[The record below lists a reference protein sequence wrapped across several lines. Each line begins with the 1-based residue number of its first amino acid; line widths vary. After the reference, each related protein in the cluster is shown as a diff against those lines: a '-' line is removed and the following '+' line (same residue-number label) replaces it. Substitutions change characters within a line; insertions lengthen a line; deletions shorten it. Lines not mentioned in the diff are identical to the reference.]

1 MRLNVGIVLVGIVL
15 FVGSSCNVVDNLGSR
30 KKSETSK
37 DTIVPQ
43 LSENKRIEYRYK
55 YIEAVKL
62 RLMGKTS
69 QALEYLTQCSEIR
82 PNAPDPYYQKSLIAT
97 QIEELQEAVRYG
109 KKAVDHGPNNK
120 WYRLNLANLYV
131 RSEVIDSARMQYSY
145 LVEEM
150 NINELDILF
159 KLAQLHQ
166 KTDNYQEALE
176 YYDLIEGRI
185 GVNERISQLKKM
197 IYAKIGEK
205 EKAYNEIKK
214 LIEKYPDESSYYGM
228 LAELYATF
236 NDYEKAE
243 KMYDRLFEVDSTNK
257 LGHMSLVKYYNKKGH
272 VEKALDVY
280 KSKVIPN
287 KSINFR
293 DKMMIFMNFLQ
304 QPKKLTQH
312 ANRFESS
319 LDSLDK
325 HHPEKMEVD
334 ALYAD
339 LYLKTKEFRKAADY
353 LQTLATS
360 PESKYIYWD
369 QLLSI
374 YSYLGNF
381 DKMFRYG
388 QKALNTFDNKPR
400 IYLLT
405 GIGAMQTNHPDT
417 AITLFQEGLKYI
429 QDKKSMEVQFYTQ
442 LGEAYHQT
450 ENYQE
455 SDRYF
460 KKVLEL
466 DPNNKLVLN
475 NYSYYLSLRGEKL
488 KKALGYSN
496 RVIQDEPRNPIY
508 LDTYAWIL
516 FRMGEY
522 REAKKYIKK
531 AIKNGGSD
539 DADIVEHYGDILY
552 KNGQKKKAIQIWEK
566 AKKMGNHS
574 EQLNYKIT
582 NKTLPP
588 QSDEN

>member
-1 MRLNVGIVLVGIVL
+1 MRLNVGILLAGIIL
-15 FVGSSCNVVDNLGSR
+15 LAGSSCNVIDNLGSTGENE
-30 KKSETSK
+30 SLK
-37 DTIVPQ
+37 DTVAPQ
-43 LSENKRIEYRYK
+43 LSENKKIEYRYK
-55 YIEAVKL
+55 YIEAVRLK
-62 RLMGKTS
+62 LMGNTS
-69 QALEYLTQCSEIR
+69 EALEYLTQCSEIR

-97 QIEELQEAVRYG
+97 QIEEIQEAVRYG
-109 KKAVDHGPNNK
+109 KMAVNYGPNNK

-131 RSEVIDSARMQYSY
+131 RTEVIDSARMQYSY

-150 NINELDILF
+150 NINELDIVF
-159 KLAQLHQ
+159 KLAQLLQ
-166 KTDNYQEALE
+166 KTDHYQEALE
-176 YYDLIEGRI
+176 YYNLIEDRI

-236 NDYEKAE
+236 NEFEKAE
-243 KMYDRLFEVDSTNK
+243 KMYDRLFEVDSTNE
-257 LGHMSLVKYYNKKGH
+257 LGHMSLVKYYDKQGH

-280 KSKVIPN
+280 ISKVIPN

-293 DKMMIFMNFLQ
+293 NKMMIFMNFLQ

-312 ANRFESS
+312 ASNFENS

-325 HHPEKMEVD
+325 IYPGKLEVD

-360 PESKYIYWD
+360 PESKYIYWN

-374 YSYLGNF
+374 YSFLGNF
-381 DKMFRYG
+381 DEMFRYG
-388 QKALNTFDNKPR
+388 KKALKTFDNKPR
-400 IYLLT
+400 IYLLS
-405 GIGAMQTNHPDT
+405 GIGAMQTNRPDT
-417 AITLFQEGLKYI
+417 AITLFREGLKHVR
-429 QDKKSMEVQFYTQ
+429 DNKSMEVQFYTQ
-442 LGEAYHQT
+442 LGEAFHQT
-450 ENYQE
+450 ENYVQ

-460 KKVLEL
+460 KKVLEM
-466 DPNNKLVLN
+466 DPDNKMVLN

-488 KKALGYSN
+488 KKALGYSH
-496 RVIQDEPRNPIY
+496 RVIQDEPTNPIY

-516 FRMGEY
+516 FRMGKY
-522 REAKKYIKK
+522 KEAKKYIKK
-531 AIKNGGSD
+531 SIKNGGNE
-539 DADIVEHYGDILY
+539 DADIMEHYGDILY
-552 KNGQKKKAIQIWEK
+552 KNGQKEKAIQIWEK

-582 NKTLPP
+582 NENLPP
-588 QSDEN
+588 QFNEN